1 MVRQNKHIMNP
12 PDFTLRIEAA
22 RQRLLQ
28 LTYEERKQR
37 VPRYY
42 VDSWY
47 SPVSRKRWLNREEKI
62 REGVVSDVNTLI
74 TSVFTKKTPE
84 EKLKALQALE
94 DGLAKTELKKSLEP
108 LLFIL
113 APVLIV
119 VFITVIQYLGF

>member
-1 MVRQNKHIMNP
+1 MNP